1 MTNKQFTV
9 MNHEYINTGGNCMV
23 SIFTVYDCI
32 AKQVKYVMVNESTLA
47 ITSFDYISN
56 ELPDSLDYPD
66 VDLGN
71 YEWDALTCDPSFDQH
86 QFTDEEHELYKYCQ
100 FEYIKKDCSYFD
112 TKYRLSEDQFPHEM
126 ISKISA
132 HCIEWHRNEE
142 TDFLTDGYEVYPS
155 EYYVPEEDVVD
166 ERLQAAIEF
175 NERVRSEAMD
185 FNEWLTTA
193 FVEGWFTEDSTECFF
208 KEALLIVGGRV
219 LKIPLHADSFEL
231 LQTFIEDIADC
242 HK

>member
-9 MNHEYINTGGNCMV
+9 MNHEYLNTGGNCMV
-23 SIFTVYDCI
+23 SIFTVYDST

-100 FEYIKKDCSYFD
+100 FEYIKKDCKHFNN
-112 TKYRLSEDQFPHEM
+112 KYRLSEDQFPHEM
-126 ISKISA
+126 ISKVSA
-132 HCIEWHRNEE
+132 HCIEWHRREE
-142 TDFLTDGYEVYPS
+142 VGFLTDGYEVYPDDTY
-155 EYYVPEEDVVD
+155 EPEEDCSLEEAIRKENDRIKHTMMDYNEYLTNLFIEGYFTND
-166 ERLQAAIEF
+166 ETEQFLR
-175 NERVRSEAMD
+175 EAT
-185 FNEWLTTA
+185 L
-193 FVEGWFTEDSTECFF
+193 V
-208 KEALLIVGGRV
+208 VGGKV
-219 LKIPLHADSFEL
+219 LTIPLHADNFEL
-231 LQTFIEDIADC
+231 LQTFIMDVAEN